1 MLLLDKPFVSEFV
14 KDNIRTGAFRALD
27 TGGVL
32 PSTELDLMSEKEA
45 LHCLKSDPEL
55 RIHTISENSISW
67 IEQHMEN
74 NVLKEK
80 IRLFK
85 DKFAFRE
92 LLSDLYPGFRYAK
105 VNVSEITDYVPSD
118 NSYPFIIKPNIG
130 FFSMG
135 VYKVSDPLSWKEVQN
150 KLLDELDHLQRV
162 YPTAV
167 LDTGEFI
174 IEEVIEGQE
183 YAIDAYFN
191 AHGEPVLVGVMHHL
205 FGSETDV
212 SDRVYLT
219 SAGIVNRHKDLFL
232 DFLAEIGKRS
242 AVRNFSMHVELR
254 IDKHGMPVPIEI
266 NPLRFGAWCTSADL
280 MNYAYNIN
288 PYSLYLNN
296 KVPDWKDL
304 TRSKNDDTYGI
315 VILEN
320 SSAIPGTSIA
330 SFDYDA
336 AAANFS
342 DILEIR
348 RINFRKYPIFCIL
361 FVRIKPEHYHEIEAV
376 LKDDLLSYIS
386 VMP

>member
-1 MLLLDKPFVSEFV
+1 MLLIDKPLVSGFVVDSIQQGLFQAFE
-14 KDNIRTGAFRALD
+14 TGH
-27 TGGVL
+27 VL
-32 PSTELDLMSEKEA
+32 PDDKLKLLPEHEA
-45 LHCLKSDPEL
+45 IKRFSAEAGE

-67 IEQHMEN
+67 IENQPGNEW
-74 NVLKEK
+74 LKSK

-92 LLSDLYPGFRYAK
+92 LISDLYPGLSYDK
-105 VNVSEITDYVPSD
+105 VKVSEITDYVPPD

-150 KLLDELDHLQRV
+150 KLLGELNHLQTV

-174 IEEVIEGQE
+174 LEEVIEGEE

-191 AHGEPVLVGVMHHL
+191 AHGEPVLLGVMHHL

-232 DFLAEIGKRS
+232 GFLAEIGKRS
-242 AVRNFSMHVELR
+242 GVRNFSMHVELR
-254 IDKHGMPVPIEI
+254 IDKYRKPVPIEI

-288 PYSLYLNN
+288 PYSLYLND
-296 KVPDWKDL
+296 KVADWDDL
-304 TRSKNDDTYGI
+304 TRSTNDDTYGI

-320 SSAIPGTSIA
+320 SSGIPGTSIA
-330 SFDYDA
+330 SFDYDG

-361 FVRIKPEHYHEIEAV
+361 FVRIRPENYHEIEAV